1 MYRPLKY
8 CRPVHFL
15 VQHNKTTLQRRR
27 KAGKKVCSFKFTTN
41 DFKFFFGKLWHK
53 AFKSYTSMI
62 CDLNVTASI
71 YYLLVDNILGKNI
84 FLKKY

>member
-41 DFKFFFGKLWHK
+41 DFKFFLASFDTKPLK
-53 AFKSYTSMI
+53 AI
-62 CDLNVTASI
+62 
-71 YYLLVDNILGKNI
+71 LV
-84 FLKKY
+84 